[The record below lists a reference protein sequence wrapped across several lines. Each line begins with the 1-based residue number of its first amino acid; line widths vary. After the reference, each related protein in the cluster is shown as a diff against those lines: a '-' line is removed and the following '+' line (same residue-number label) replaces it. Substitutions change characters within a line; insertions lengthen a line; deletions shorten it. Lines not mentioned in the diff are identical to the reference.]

1 MKTVTIGEFKAN
13 LSLYAEKIQKGEELV
28 VTHGRKKKK
37 IFRVLP
43 FREEK
48 PKKRKLGILNKKV
61 KVIFHDDFKMSD
73 EEFLNS

>member
-48 PKKRKLGILNKKV
+48 PKKRKLGILNGKV
-61 KVIFHDDFKMSD
+61 KVIFHDDFKMTD